1 MFPHIAFA
9 GYARAGKDTACDLL
23 VNEFGYT
30 KTAFG
35 SVMKRQIDPFVRQFL
50 GFSAFTEV
58 DAEKKKIR
66 ALLECWGDTFYEA
79 ITKEFFDTLP
89 DKAAN
94 ARIVREPEAREW
106 VKRGGIIVEIQRP
119 GYGPSTDW
127 ERDRLEELRATGL
140 ISCEI
145 SASYKWDLQHLVR
158 QMVIDWNLGSPMPRY
173 ER

>member
-23 VNEFGYT
+23 VAEFGYT

-35 SVMKRQIDPFVRQFL
+35 TVMKRQIDPFVRQFL
-50 GFSAFTEV
+50 GFSAFTED
-58 DAEKKKIR
+58 DAQKQKIR

-106 VKRGGIIVEIQRP
+106 VARGGIIVELQRP
-119 GYGPSTDW
+119 FAKPSTDW
-127 ERDRLEELRATGL
+127 ERDRLEELRNTGL
-140 ISCEI
+140 ISCSI
-145 SASYKWDLQHLVR
+145 VSSGKWALQENIRQLVT
-158 QMVIDWNLGSPMPRY
+158 DWNLGLRVPLY